1 MADDFLLTADKAR
14 FPLTAQLVK
23 CADELETASQQ
34 ALQVIGEDV
43 PLAALRPEEIAA
55 LREAVA
61 AAHGAGRDIRL
72 IATAVQRRADGGQHQ
87 R

>member
-1 MADDFLLTADKAR
+1 MTDDFLLTGDQAKLPLATQLIEYAD
-14 FPLTAQLVK
+14 QL
-23 CADELETASQQ
+23 ESASLQ

-43 PLAALRPEEIAA
+43 PLVALRPEEIAA

-72 IATAVQRRADGGQHQ
+72 IATAVQRRADGGQQ
-87 R
+87 P